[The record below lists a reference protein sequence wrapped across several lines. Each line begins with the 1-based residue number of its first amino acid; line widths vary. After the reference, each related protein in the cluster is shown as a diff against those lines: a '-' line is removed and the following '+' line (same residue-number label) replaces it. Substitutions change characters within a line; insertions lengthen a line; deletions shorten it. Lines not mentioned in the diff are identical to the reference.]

1 MASHH
6 IDDTSGERRRTQRI
20 DRGVVGVKFEGDLR
34 IAQRHA
40 LEFRLDLRRRRGALV
55 QKTAAGRDIVEKVAH
70 EKLRPCGTH
79 HRGLSGELA
88 AVDLGLRT
96 DFVALLP
103 RPQFDLR
110 HGGDRSQRFAAETE
124 SIECV
129 NIVHGGYLARGVA
142 VESHARVDGRHAAA
156 VVHDLNQVLAAVAEI
171 DLYGACACVDR
182 ILHHLLDHR
191 GGTVDDLARRDLIGY
206 DLR

>member
-1 MASHH
+1 M
-6 IDDTSGERRRTQRI
+6 Q
-20 DRGVVGVKFEGDLR
+20 GV
-34 IAQRHA
+34 
-40 LEFRLDLRRRRGALV
+40 
-55 QKTAAGRDIVEKVAH
+55 DI
-70 EKLRPCGTH
+70 LYGP
-79 HRGLSGELA
+79 
-88 AVDLGLRT
+88 D
-96 DFVALLP
+96 
-103 RPQFDLR
+103 
-110 HGGDRSQRFAAETE
+110 
-124 SIECV
+124 
-129 NIVHGGYLARGVA
+129 LARGVA